1 MILKGKRK
9 LFYNNLKDLLLEL
22 VFIKLVM
29 VEFEELC
36 LIFVIIEINIE
47 VFECV
52 MFKLLKKDL
61 SVDDIYLIE

>member
-9 LFYNNLKDLLLEL
+9 LFYNNLKDLLLES
-22 VFIKLVM
+22 VFIKLVT

>member
-1 MILKGKRK
+1 
-9 LFYNNLKDLLLEL
+9 
-22 VFIKLVM
+22 M